1 MPPPAPL
8 LTGQPAVA
16 LARGP
21 YQARLWSGGC
31 CLPGHQACP
40 SHPIFWL
47 CTSRPSPCAH
57 LSWCLSSLPHLTIGA
72 LQATWAPL
80 PHSEA
85 GGVAQPGFWGLSCWA
100 SDPGQEGWRWAALA
114 LSLSTITAPSWA
126 SISTLAKWDMNPSSA
141 GLLGLDQG

>member
-1 MPPPAPL
+1 MVPTKQDSGVGAVASLGTRPAPLTPFSGSVPPAPL
-8 LTGQPAVA
+8 PVPTCHGVSRHCPISPL
-16 LARGP
+16 GP
-21 YQARLWSGGC
+21 
-31 CLPGHQACP
+31 
-40 SHPIFWL
+40 
-47 CTSRPSPCAH
+47 
-57 LSWCLSSLPHLTIGA
+57 